1 MSVELEIATH
11 ESLWCS
17 EDPFCGFTSEGQK
30 SQNDQFLS
38 VWKDLSRNPATL
50 SYFYFKRIEYQFM
63 NKNYAFIRMNIAI
76 KNLSCNFTVK

>member
-1 MSVELEIATH
+1 VSVELEIATH

-30 SQNDQFLS
+30 SQNVQFLL
-38 VWKDLSRNPATL
+38 VWKDLSRTL
-50 SYFYFKRIEYQFM
+50 GYFYFKRIEYQFM
-63 NKNYAFIRMNIAI
+63 NKNYAFIGMKIAI